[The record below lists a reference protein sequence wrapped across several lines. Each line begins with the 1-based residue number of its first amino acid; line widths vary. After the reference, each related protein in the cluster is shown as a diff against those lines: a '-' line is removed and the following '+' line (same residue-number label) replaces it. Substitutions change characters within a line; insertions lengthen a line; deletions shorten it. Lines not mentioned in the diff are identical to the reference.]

1 MGHHEL
7 VAIRFIC
14 ARCGSQLT
22 RPHGSHPRR
31 PNDPRLHMQVSAAQR
46 PSPGLTGGQDISIG
60 STGTVVRTSS
70 PAWWQLRLQF
80 ILFAVVHARPSLSI
94 AAAQGTHGTPAN
106 CHERDH
112 DGLAVWAERSPA
124 LTQPLARGGCPR
136 LCSCVSLPWPCS
148 RRGQRLARS
157 PRLGTPTTPGR
168 GIGDLRG
175 PGDRTLAQSGSSP
188 VASWSCSGARS
199 PAIAPP
205 RAGTAARWW
214 SCTSGARR

>member
-1 MGHHEL
+1 MGHHEP

-14 ARCGSQLT
+14 ARCGSPLT
-22 RPHGSHPRR
+22 RPHGSHLRR
-31 PNDPRLHMQVSAAQR
+31 PSDPRLHVQVSGVQR

-60 STGTVVRTSS
+60 SMGTVVRTSS

-124 LTQPLARGGCPR
+124 LTQPLAWGLPAHLLVRQPAVAFQPTGPASRVFTSAWYSHHTRPR
-136 LCSCVSLPWPCS
+136 ASMTSAGPVTAPWPS
-148 RRGQRLARS
+148 PAARRS
-157 PRLGTPTTPGR
+157 P
-168 GIGDLRG
+168 
-175 PGDRTLAQSGSSP
+175 
-188 VASWSCSGARS
+188 VWSCSWARS

-205 RAGTAARWW
+205 GAGTAVRWW
-214 SCTSGARR
+214 PCTSGARR